1 MKTIK
6 SILTGI
12 LFTLSITL
20 IAQIPQT
27 ISFQGVLNDTNGDA
41 VADGNYTL
49 EFELFDAP
57 TNGTSVWGAET
68 HTVTTTNGLYAVQLG
83 SKAGTNF
90 DNAVDF
96 SVGYYLQIK
105 VEAETLSPRIELS
118 VSPYAFIARSVQGS
132 DNIMPSTGN
141 VGIGTSSPST
151 KLEVAGTVTATSFVG
166 SGAGLT
172 GLPSS
177 PWTGTPDISYSSGSV
192 GIGTATPASALEVSG
207 TVTATEFV
215 GSGLGLTGL
224 PSSPWIG
231 STNIYYTNG
240 SVGIGTTSPAANSK
254 LDVSGNEGYIHITHP
269 SNTSWGGIRFYD
281 VTTLSGNITSFG
293 SIFSTTANRNDLK
306 IESIS
311 DVVIQ
316 PSLGNVGIGTHSPT
330 EKLDVNG
337 TVKATN
343 FTGNGSGLTAI
354 DGNNITNSTISS
366 TKISGTIAIA
376 DGGTASTTAAGARTN
391 LGLVIGT
398 NVQALD
404 ADLTDLADGSL
415 SGSKVGT
422 GISGANISDNTV
434 TSSKISGT
442 ITIADGGTA
451 STTAAG
457 ARSSLG
463 LVIGTNVQA
472 FDADLTDLASG
483 SLTGSKVGTGII
495 ASNITTGTLSDARLE
510 ATLDRTVIN
519 ASDYMTALG
528 GMHVGGS
535 TDPGT
540 DNLAVDGFTTLGN
553 TSSPAIKMKK
563 ITGTTG
569 AAEGDDITI
578 SHGLT
583 LSKIISVSV
592 IVEASSSLHI
602 HPAFTNQVE
611 HNYNWYL
618 TSTAIRIWNSP
629 SQSGSILSKPVKI
642 LITYEQ

>member
-105 VEAETLSPRIELS
+105 VETETLSPRIELA
-118 VSPYAFIARSVQGS
+118 VSPYAFVARSVRGS

-151 KLEVAGTVTATSFVG
+151 KLEVAGIVTATSFVG

-207 TVTATEFV
+207 TITATDFV
-215 GSGLGLTGL
+215 GSGSGLTDL
-224 PSSPWIG
+224 PSSPWVG

-240 SVGIGTTSPAANSK
+240 SVGIGTATPAANSQ
-254 LDVSGNEGYIHITHP
+254 LDVSGNEGYIHVTHP
-269 SNTSWGGIRFYD
+269 ANTSWGGIRFYD
-281 VTTLSGNITSFG
+281 VTTLTGNITTYG
-293 SIFSTTANRNDLK
+293 SIYSTTAYRNDLS
-306 IESIS
+306 IESNS

-376 DGGTASTTAAGARTN
+376 DGGTASTSAAGARTN

-415 SGSKVGT
+415 TGSKVGT
-422 GISGANISDNTV
+422 GISGGNISDNTI

-442 ITIADGGTA
+442 IAIADGGTA
-451 STTAAG
+451 STTVAG
-457 ARSSLG
+457 ARTSLG

-472 FDADLTDLASG
+472 FDANLTDLADG
-483 SLTGSKVGTGII
+483 TLTGSKVGSGII
-495 ASNITTGTLSDARLE
+495 ASNITSGTLPDARLE
-510 ATLDRTVIN
+510 STVDISRLN
-519 ASDYMTALG
+519 TTG
-528 GMHVGGS
+528 GLHVGGTS
-535 TDPGT
+535 DPGT
-540 DNLAVDGFTTLGN
+540 DNLDVDGFTTLGN
-553 TSSPAIKMKK
+553 TNSPSIKMKK
-563 ITGTTG
+563 LTGTTG